1 MKILKV
7 NDGMTDDPISVHTSA
22 RHRHWF
28 FLSDPLTAMPIL
40 ICIGGIVSANESFMR
55 IVNEVF
61 EQETVDRIQIA
72 FERDG
77 LFEKQKLGEMI
88 LICGVIAVRIG
99 STASTPVIA
108 HECVHISQFMLSQR
122 MDITDFRKRNAQELQ
137 ADIVERYVSV
147 ILQLR
152 DFLLTKTRRKQR

>member
-1 MKILKV
+1 M
-7 NDGMTDDPISVHTSA
+7 
-22 RHRHWF
+22 
-28 FLSDPLTAMPIL
+28 
-40 ICIGGIVSANESFMR
+40 SANESFMR

-61 EQETVDRIQIA
+61 ERETVDRIQIA

-122 MDITDFRKRNAQELQ
+122 MGITNFRNRKSQELQ
-137 ADIVERYVSV
+137 ADIVERYMSV
-147 ILQLR
+147 IMQLR
-152 DFLLTKTRRKQR
+152 DFLTKNRRKQR